1 MVCLQ
6 GQCSQLLLTTHLL
19 VGGSENQSCFS
30 SNQPQVEPSVEED
43 KWCVHVLTSHLGTY
57 FYIQSSHPTDE
68 QFVKQNF
75 GDFGD
80 LPLPPSLSSVG
91 LFKSVTVCSLSLLS
105 DHGGSVPGFFL
116 AYNGTTFVDCHS
128 KENQVHLFLLLSFL
142 SC

>member
-6 GQCSQLLLTTHLL
+6 GQCSQLLLTTHVL

-30 SNQPQVEPSVEED
+30 PNQPQVEPSVEED

-80 LPLPPSLSSVG
+80 LSLPPTFPQLIY
-91 LFKSVTVCSLSLLS
+91 LKSFTVCSLSLLS

-128 KENQVHLFLLLSFL
+128 KENQAHLFLLLSFL